1 MVCLG
6 RFGVAWSFCLWP
18 WWWGGHA
25 TTQAVVWEAPPLFE
39 WEQLA
44 WALCPQWCPDNARS
58 TTMITPVG
66 CDVIVSQQPG
76 DITTQGWHWFE
87 PSKLRHSR
95 EFTNGCSRAS
105 LQTYSVRTL
114 GVFKSISIQLT
125 RQLFGSPAGT
135 GVAYLPEVQ

>member
-1 MVCLG
+1 MFEPLRCGMIILSLAMMVG
-6 RFGVAWSFCLWP
+6 WP
-18 WWWGGHA
+18 CHHTSGYSGGA
-25 TTQAVVWEAPPLFE
+25 TSE